1 MVPKNTTNGHKGPC
15 SGQLAERFATVTK
28 NDFSVDDGSGDREY
42 ISWRKV
48 KYFIQGVEEVIK
60 AKDQVAREALNDS
73 ETLKWILEEEKEKF
87 RESFEEIAFLN
98 AEIKKLSMEKSET
111 LQKMQQVDRENANLK
126 EQLVIAQLQLEHMSA
141 SPSPLTCSPCL
152 AAGTGA
158 ADERSSDEKQ
168 RYITGVGV
176 EKRIVHLQKG
186 AAATVSPTAL
196 FHTPELVRDSQ
207 KLQTANDENLHYTIN
222 SNKID

>member
-1 MVPKNTTNGHKGPC
+1 MVTENPSDGHTGPC
-15 SGQLAERFATVTK
+15 SGQLAERCATVTK
-28 NDFSVDDGSGDREY
+28 NDFSIGLDDREY

-48 KYFIQGVEEVIK
+48 KHFIQGVEEVIK
-60 AKDQVAREALNDS
+60 AKDQVAREALNES

-98 AEIKKLSMEKSET
+98 AEIKNLSMEKSET

-141 SPSPLTCSPCL
+141 SASPSCSPYSG
-152 AAGTGA
+152 AGTGG

-168 RYITGVGV
+168 RYSSGVGV
-176 EKRIVHLQKG
+176 EKRIAHLQKG

-222 SNKID
+222 ANKID